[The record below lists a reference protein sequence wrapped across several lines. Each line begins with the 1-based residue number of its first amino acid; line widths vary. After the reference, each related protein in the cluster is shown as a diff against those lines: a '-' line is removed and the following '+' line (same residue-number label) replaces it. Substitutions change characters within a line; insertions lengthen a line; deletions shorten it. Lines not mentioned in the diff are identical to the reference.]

1 MFLPNS
7 EAIQLM
13 KQKRLSVFLRNNQY
27 ISVCICFI
35 PQNSCTENKQII
47 YQCVIVTSKRENIK
61 KIYISYKW
69 NYDVSPPLHY
79 LQNNHKETS
88 QFLHGQSL
96 KKIVF

>member
-61 KIYISYKW
+61 KKYTFLTNGTMMFLLRCTTFKIITKKHHSFCTG
-69 NYDVSPPLHY
+69 
-79 LQNNHKETS
+79 NH
-88 QFLHGQSL
+88 L
-96 KKIVF
+96 KK